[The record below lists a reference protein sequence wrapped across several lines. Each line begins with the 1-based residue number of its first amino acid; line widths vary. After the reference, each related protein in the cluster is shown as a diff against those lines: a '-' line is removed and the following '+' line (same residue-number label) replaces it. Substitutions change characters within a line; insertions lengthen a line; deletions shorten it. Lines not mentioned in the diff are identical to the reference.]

1 MRLIK
6 RLIKLSVCST
16 IVSNLSRIKGAEM
29 KSTSKIANALLLYIF
44 SCLSF
49 HSYTITPSIFLID
62 DVLNQYKAFLDNGTL
77 NQDWS
82 YFSSIPKS
90 RFYTFR
96 MAFEHFVTNKGK
108 VVVEL
113 GTTRSFVHGGNPGCN
128 LSDTHYWTPHKPE
141 NWDWGAGFFT
151 RMACESLVPFNAQ
164 IHTIDIC
171 TEHIERCKVITSEF
185 KNIIYHVCSSED
197 FLLHCNFPEGID
209 LLYLD
214 TGDMTPIEPTALL
227 QLREA
232 QIIVERNLVSANGII
247 LIDDVKNSTPQMF
260 GEKSNLGKSKYSLPY
275 LLEHGFEIIADEYQV
290 ILKKKKNYHNL
301 LNKLR
306 EN

>member
-1 MRLIK
+1 MKSI
-6 RLIKLSVCST
+6 ST
-16 IVSNLSRIKGAEM
+16 IV
-29 KSTSKIANALLLYIF
+29 NALSLCIF
-44 SCLSF
+44 CCFSF
-49 HSYTITPSIFLID
+49 RSHAMTPSILLIED
-62 DVLNQYKAFLDNGTL
+62 ILNQYKSFLDAGTL

-82 YFSSIPKS
+82 YFSTIPKS
-90 RFYTFR
+90 RHYTFK
-96 MAFEHFVTNKGK
+96 MAFEYFVNNKGK

-113 GTTRSFVHGGNPGCN
+113 GTTRSFVHGGHPGCN
-128 LSDTHYWTPHKPE
+128 LSNAEYWTPNNPA

-151 RMACESLVPFNAQ
+151 RMACECLIPFNAQ

-227 QLREA
+227 QLKEV
-232 QIIVERNLVSANGII
+232 QIIVERNLISPNGII
-247 LIDDVKNSTPQMF
+247 LIDDVMNATPKKF
-260 GEKSNLGKSKYSLPY
+260 GEKSNLGKSKYALPY
-275 LLEHGFEIIADEYQV
+275 LLEHGFEIIAHEYQV
-290 ILKKKKNYHNL
+290 ILKK
-301 LNKLR
+301 NKGKI
-306 EN
+306 